1 MIYELK
7 QIKSID
13 GVEPCTHFEIAY
25 ALNEEMAVGTYGF
38 MVPATE
44 TEAES
49 FMGLYGSATC
59 EYADM
64 IIPEIVKPTSANT
77 IVEIKA
83 YLDSIGTSYVGV
95 TAKADLL
102 ALC

>member
-7 QIKSID
+7 QIKNID
-13 GVEPCTHFEIAY
+13 GVEPCTHFELAY

-77 IVEIKA
+77 IAEIKA
-83 YLDSIGTSYVGV
+83 YLDSMGTSYVGV